1 MLKMNKNRLYAVF
14 MLLGWLAGIIMT
26 GMALSTPT

>member
-1 MLKMNKNRLYAVF
+1 LYAVF